1 MSARAPDRACQTL
14 AKCVLPLA
22 GGPIRSCTLSCH
34 IGPGVDEAHGGEVA
48 IADEEIFRAMGGA
61 MRQIENELIKRHEA
75 LTRERSPV
83 LIGARWLL
91 RAGSGAGSGS

>member
-1 MSARAPDRACQTL
+1 MRLAARWRPDQEL
-14 AKCVLPLA
+14 HIVLP
-22 GGPIRSCTLSCH
+22 

-83 LIGARWLL
+83 LIGVRWLL
-91 RAGSGAGSGS
+91 RAGSGAGS